1 MRVRLPPPAP
11 SETDPDPSFLD
22 TSAHADV
29 TLIDLM
35 KRRATVA
42 GSFYPADPAELR
54 KLMDTLCD
62 GDSPEKL
69 SARAVLVPHAGLIYS
84 GRTAC
89 AVFKRVEIPERII
102 LLGPNHTGFG
112 PEVSVYRGGSWETPL
127 GEVAVDG
134 ELVEEILKH
143 PIAEADESAHLY
155 EHSLEVQLPF
165 LQRYA
170 RGTFTIAPVV
180 MKFLNY
186 DRAQAFGAFL
196 GNLLRERSALV
207 VISSDMSHYIP
218 ARRAEERDR
227 ILISTMERL
236 LTEELYFKRIQYNI
250 SMCGFIPA
258 VVGIEAVKVL
268 GARRGILI
276 DYSHSGEVT
285 GDEENVVAYAGMVFV

>member
-1 MRVRLPPPAP
+1 
-11 SETDPDPSFLD
+11 
-22 TSAHADV
+22 
-29 TLIDLM
+29 M
-35 KRRATVA
+35 KRRPTVA
-42 GSFYPADPAELR
+42 GSFYPADPSELR
-54 KLMDTLCD
+54 ELMDDLCG

-69 SARAVLVPHAGLIYS
+69 SAKAVLVPHAGLIYS

-89 AVFKRVEIPERII
+89 AVFKRVEIPERVL

-112 PEVSVYRGGSWETPL
+112 PDVSVYRGEGWETPF
-127 GEVAVDG
+127 GEVSVDG
-134 ELVEEILKH
+134 ELVEEILRH

-165 LQRYA
+165 LLRYA
-170 RGTFTIAPVV
+170 RKTFTIAPVV

-186 DRAQAFGAFL
+186 DRAQTFGVFL

-207 VISSDMSHYIP
+207 VISSDMSHYVT

-227 ILISTMERL
+227 VLISTMERL

-258 VVGIEAVKVL
+258 VVGIEAAKVL